1 MKRYGSTPSTAPT
14 IRMRKRSK
22 DLSRP
27 ANWRT
32 SSSCPTIST
41 RWTRRRSRT
50 SRLFA
55 RWWVGL
61 RSIRRD
67 IWWTAWDSMKKKS
80 PRSLLTP
87 CSFSGAV
94 QGIMEGGSISAELMT
109 KVISTA
115 KASAQLDQLI
125 RKANREKTRFI
136 VGKPGEVAGV
146 LVGMQD
152 YL

>member
-1 MKRYGSTPSTAPT
+1 
-14 IRMRKRSK
+14 
-22 DLSRP
+22 
-27 ANWRT
+27 
-32 SSSCPTIST
+32 
-41 RWTRRRSRT
+41 
-50 SRLFA
+50 
-55 RWWVGL
+55 
-61 RSIRRD
+61 
-67 IWWTAWDSMKKKS
+67 MKKKS

-109 KVISTA
+109 KVISTT
-115 KASAQLDQLI
+115 KASEQLDQLI

-152 YL
+152 YLRTFAPEPEVLKVIGEQSKKKGTNKLTMRQIDREIAAYRKEKRTTNAKSRT